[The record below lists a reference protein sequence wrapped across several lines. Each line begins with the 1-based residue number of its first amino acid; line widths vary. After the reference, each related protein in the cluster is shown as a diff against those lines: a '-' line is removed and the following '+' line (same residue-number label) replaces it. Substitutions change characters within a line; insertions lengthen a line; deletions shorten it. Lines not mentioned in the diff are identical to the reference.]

1 MILPETT
8 RVAEGLTVVGAS
20 ADLLRELLEAYE
32 WECARAGASLVDI
45 YAKGL
50 SPSEIEDRFAAI
62 GIVPPAEL
70 VVWWSWYD
78 GVIPGYPPGPLWER
92 LSLDTAI
99 GIYEHEDLGLFEDQW
114 NPDWIRVTGWG
125 ANIGVAASCASS
137 GIPPLIRLVAP
148 GERSTQPTDDNNQ
161 VVSLC
166 TPVAWWCLGLAKGW
180 TVWDPAKGFF
190 VTDYKKFPLEWMLT
204 GVL

>member
-1 MILPETT
+1 VILPETT

-114 NPDWIRVTGWG
+114 NPDWIRGNWVGSQHRSR
-125 ANIGVAASCASS
+125 GVMRFLRHPTSNTSRCSRRAKYAADRRQQS
-137 GIPPLIRLVAP
+137 G
-148 GERSTQPTDDNNQ
+148 G
-161 VVSLC
+161 
-166 TPVAWWCLGLAKGW
+166 
-180 TVWDPAKGFF
+180 
-190 VTDYKKFPLEWMLT
+190 FPLHARGLVVPWT
-204 GVL
+204 R